1 MQSSKI
7 LTADDP
13 NMTVRE
19 IRASGVS
26 CIFIQREKKCS
37 SVYQRPSISGYFV
50 ERTLLNRDY
59 KDLGNKLCKIK

>member
-19 IRASGVS
+19 IRVS